1 MIATPAYPLPHIGA
15 NAGTALPP
23 TGADTQDGARQAA
36 SEFEAVFLSVMLNQ
50 MFAGVKTDG
59 PFGGGQGEEMFRSL
73 LIEQYGQEIAAGGG
87 IGLADDVAR
96 ELISLQET
104 TDAS

>member
-1 MIATPAYPLPHIGA
+1 
-15 NAGTALPP
+15 
-23 TGADTQDGARQAA
+23 
-36 SEFEAVFLSVMLNQ
+36 
-50 MFAGVKTDG
+50 
-59 PFGGGQGEEMFRSL
+59 MFRSL